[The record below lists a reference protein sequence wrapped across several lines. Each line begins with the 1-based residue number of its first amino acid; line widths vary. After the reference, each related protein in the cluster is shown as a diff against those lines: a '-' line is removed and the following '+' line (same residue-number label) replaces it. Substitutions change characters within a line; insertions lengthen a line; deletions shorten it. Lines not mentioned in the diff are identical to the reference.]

1 MILGLSALLL
11 LLNAATLQHKNKY
24 GNVFIQWFI
33 YTCISEYTYTHRLAH
48 AGPCLDKLELSMLW
62 VREGRGEL
70 ATGVCSAFSLN
81 ASDRACL
88 KNDMVLKWKSRAA
101 GTMCCFKYWAGGR
114 SEGRT
119 CKSRTAC
126 FWMWYMDV
134 TFHNSSSSCSTLTK
148 TNRGREGARAPMSSS
163 ILTALFI
170 LP

>member
-1 MILGLSALLL
+1 MV
-11 LLNAATLQHKNKY
+11 QHCNIKTSMAK
-24 GNVFIQWFI
+24 FLFI

-134 TFHNSSSSCSTLTK
+134 TFHNSSSSCSTLAK
-148 TNRGREGARAPMSSS
+148 TNQGRERARAPMSSS

-170 LP
+170 HP